1 MILSYCRNKLYLC
14 KLLQIFIQCQDSIM
28 TSIMVMNESTCNIKS
43 NFRIDSQINASLVKS
58 IICKNIEKCQKNMNE
73 IQIYEA
79 LS

>member
-1 MILSYCRNKLYLC
+1 
-14 KLLQIFIQCQDSIM
+14 M
-28 TSIMVMNESTCNIKS
+28 TSIMVMNESTCNTKS